1 MPFRSE
7 KQRRFLWAEH
17 PDIAKRWAHEY
28 PQKKKLPMYASKD
41 KDETDEAKMTD
52 ASDVKSACDR
62 YMAQI
67 KLTTAQ
73 NSAVNPVLTRLYN
86 KLSKQA
92 GSTTVKV
99 TMPQGT
105 QPMAAGEE
113 PVEPAKTQ
121 QDPDSGCVTPKKP
134 ENMMLSKLSVVLS
147 QSLMQ
152 ALENEKAEAEARN
165 AQLMPANAG
174 IKRYAMPAAGTP
186 PPMGMAQSA
195 APAAPG
201 AQPAPAADPAQ
212 SGQLPPVGGG
222 SNPSANPINSY
233 GAISSS
239 GEING
244 NAAFGGPSI
253 GKLASAAWQ
262 RAAGKN
268 PEGGLNEKGR
278 KSYERETG
286 GNLKAPVTES
296 NPTGERASRQNS
308 FCARMCGM
316 KRVNTG
322 AKTKSDPDSRI
333 NKSLSKWNCKCSSAY
348 EFGKQAGIFNSL
360 AGLVGRG
367 ATAAVKAAPVAAP
380 KLNFATAHPSV
391 LGPLASAR
399 GQALPADLWDVLHK
413 WKNPRPAV
421 APANRLRVGGNHWNR
436 FGETMTTPEQ
446 QQALSAATQRW
457 RDAAAAK

>member
-28 PQKKKLPMYASKD
+28 PQKKKLPMYADDKD
-41 KDETDEAKMTD
+41 KTKMNR
-52 ASDVKSACDR
+52 ASDVKAACDK

-67 KLTTAQ
+67 KLTTGQ
-73 NSAVNPVLTRLYN
+73 NIDVNPVLTRLYG

-92 GSTTVKV
+92 DSTTVKV

-105 QPMAAGEE
+105 KPMAAGEE

-174 IKRYAMPAAGTP
+174 IKRYAMPANGTP

-195 APAAPG
+195 APAAPA

-253 GKLASAAWQ
+253 GKLAAALWQRSLNEKLSAAGLWANIHAKKKRGGKPAKPGSKDYPDAKSWEKVTAISEKKSGAKPCSCGCGDTVTTCKCAATCACRKAGGSCYKEEKTAASSPAWQ

-268 PEGGLNEKGR
+268 EEGGLNAKGR
-278 KSYERETG
+278 ASYNKATG

-296 NPTGERASRQNS
+296 NPTGERDKRQNS

-316 KRVNTG
+316 KKVNTG
-322 AKTKSDPDSRI
+322 AETKKDPDSRI
-333 NKSLSKWNCKCSSAY
+333 NKSLRKWNCKCSSAAK
-348 EFGKQAGIFNSL
+348 FGAEL
-360 AGLVGRG
+360 A
-367 ATAAVKAAPVAAP
+367 
-380 KLNFATAHPSV
+380 
-391 LGPLASAR
+391 
-399 GQALPADLWDVLHK
+399 QYIDI
-413 WKNPRPAV
+413 
-421 APANRLRVGGNHWNR
+421 
-436 FGETMTTPEQ
+436 
-446 QQALSAATQRW
+446 
-457 RDAAAAK
+457 

>member
-41 KDETDEAKMTD
+41 KDETDEAKMNH

-73 NSAVNPVLTRLYN
+73 NSAVNPVLTRLYG

-105 QPMAAGEE
+105 KPMAAGEE

-121 QDPDSGCVTPKKP
+121 QDPDAGCVTPKKP

-174 IKRYAMPAAGTP
+174 IKRYAMPANGTP
-186 PPMGMAQSA
+186 LPMGMAQSA

-253 GKLASAAWQ
+253 GKLASVLWQ
-262 RAAGKN
+262 RS
-268 PEGGLNEKGR
+268 LNK
-278 KSYERETG
+278 K
-286 GNLKAPVTES
+286 L
-296 NPTGERASRQNS
+296 
-308 FCARMCGM
+308 AR
-316 KRVNTG
+316 
-322 AKTKSDPDSRI
+322 S
-333 NKSLSKWNCKCSSAY
+333 
-348 EFGKQAGIFNSL
+348 
-360 AGLVGRG
+360 
-367 ATAAVKAAPVAAP
+367 
-380 KLNFATAHPSV
+380 
-391 LGPLASAR
+391 
-399 GQALPADLWDVLHK
+399 
-413 WKNPRPAV
+413 
-421 APANRLRVGGNHWNR
+421 
-436 FGETMTTPEQ
+436 
-446 QQALSAATQRW
+446 
-457 RDAAAAK
+457 